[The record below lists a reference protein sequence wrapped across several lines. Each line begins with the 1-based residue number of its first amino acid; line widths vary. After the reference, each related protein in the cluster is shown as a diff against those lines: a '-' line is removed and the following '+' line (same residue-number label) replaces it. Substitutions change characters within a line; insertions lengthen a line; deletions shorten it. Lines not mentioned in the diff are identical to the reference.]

1 MSDLKTAVNTIESFR
16 DEVLARLETIEV
28 RLASIEDKFTEATS
42 FADGILGGDSVFDME
57 SINGLKDVFS
67 SVLPMTGA
75 NTDEQGSVD
84 LEGLIGSLKDLKSEL
99 TGLNT
104 KITEDNSKE

>member
-1 MSDLKTAVNTIESFR
+1 MSDINEMKDIIEDFR
-16 DEVLARLETIEV
+16 EDVLERLDAIEG
-28 RLASIEDKFTEATS
+28 RLASIEGSFTEATS
-42 FADGILGGDSVFDME
+42 FADGILAGESIFDAE
-57 SINGLKDVFS
+57 SINGLKDMFS

-75 NTDEQGSVD
+75 AGNDETPVD

-104 KITEDNSKE
+104 KITSDSEKE